1 VNNNVLRVLSL
12 FLAFTVWF
20 FVSAPR
26 REPVSERAFAAP
38 VSIVRMPRDLVIT
51 TPVPDTVSV
60 RLRGRVSDLRSLS
73 SQNLEVTLDVSW
85 VTPGDAVITLS
96 PQAMSVPP
104 QIDVV
109 SIEPMK
115 LRFHVEALRQTVVP
129 IRPFLIG
136 QPPPGY
142 VAGDATLVPD
152 HALVSGPASQ
162 IRNVTEVATE
172 RIIMS
177 GRSETFVQNVGVVSD
192 SSLVR
197 IVEPLITQVTVPV
210 SPEIGP
216 VAPASATTDTSGD
229 EASAE
234 KPATVTTPPEKPQ
247 EKNPPNQKR
256 RHKREQ

>member
-1 VNNNVLRVLSL
+1 MTANIPLKLLSV
-12 FLAFTVWF
+12 FLAFVVWF
-20 FVSAPR
+20 AVSAPR

-38 VSIVRMPRDLVIT
+38 VSLVRMPRDLAIT

-109 SIEPMK
+109 AMEPTK
-115 LRFHVEALRQTVVP
+115 LRFHVEPLRQKVVP

-142 VAGDATLVPD
+142 NTGDPTLVPD
-152 HALVSGPASQ
+152 HALISGPASQ

-172 RIIMS
+172 RIIMT
-177 GRSETFVQNVGVVSD
+177 GRTDTFLQNVNVVSD
-192 SSLVR
+192 SSLIR
-197 IVEPLITQVTVPV
+197 IIEPLTTQATVAV

-216 VAPASATTDTSGD
+216 VAP
-229 EASAE
+229 
-234 KPATVTTPPEKPQ
+234 VTTTETATETAPEKP
-247 EKNPPNQKR
+247 KGKGN
-256 RHKREQ
+256 